1 MKCDEGVKPDSFKSG
16 QKIYMD
22 PFHFLPFDRFLPKPK
37 GEKSAGGFGGSRG
50 GFRGG
55 SRGGFRGGDRGGFRG
70 GDRGGFRGGFRGGD
84 RGGFRGGNNF
94 RRGG

>member
-1 MKCDEGVKPDSFKSG
+1 MFSLKCDEGVQPTSFKAD

-22 PFHFLPFDRFLPKPK
+22 PTHFLTLDRFLPKPK
-37 GEKSAGGFGGSRG
+37 APKGQSQGGMRGGS

-55 SRGGFRGGDRGGFRG
+55 RGGGNFRGGNRGGNFRG
-70 GDRGGFRGGFRGGD
+70 ANRG
-84 RGGFRGGNNF
+84 GGFRGGNRGGNF